1 MYVCIGQKACKFQ
14 CFTLTSVQTAAKPT
28 GFNFYILSLNG
39 KIQTSLKKKKKQQ
52 KNKTLKKYIEHQK
65 L

>member
-1 MYVCIGQKACKFQ
+1 MCVCMGQKACKFQ
-14 CFTLTSVQTAAKPT
+14 RFTLTSVQTAAKSA

-39 KIQTSLKKKKKQQ
+39 KIQTSLKKI
-52 KNKTLKKYIEHQK
+52 KNKKYIEHQK